1 MSHAIVWDVQDKL
14 SFALPFQD
22 MKPTMFLGVCVCVC
36 ACACV
41 CAYVRAC
48 VCVHDHVPIY
58 ITNYNILCLN
68 K

>member
-36 ACACV
+36 
-41 CAYVRAC
+41 VRAC
-48 VCVHDHVPIY
+48 VCARVTMY
-58 ITNYNILCLN
+58 QFMSQTTTFYA
-68 K
+68 